1 MTEKVV
7 LAYMLEDYHLNM
19 LVGNGHGTARKKMSR
34 REDKANGCCEQRHE
48 TGGTGKEDSG

>member
-19 LVGNGHGTARKKMSR
+19 LVGNGHGTDRKKRSG
-34 REDKANGCCEQRHE
+34 REDKVNGCCEQRHGN
-48 TGGTGKEDSG
+48 GGTGKEDSG